1 MVCKGPSL
9 DDKLSRGTTEEQE
22 SNIIRSRRAV
32 GAGPQQQGIGA
43 SRQAFY
49 SVKD

>member
-1 MVCKGPSL
+1 MVCKGPNL
-9 DDKLSRGTTEEQE
+9 DKLSRGTTEEPY
-22 SNIIRSRRAV
+22 STRSRRAV
-32 GAGPQQQGIGA
+32 GAGPQQQGTGA